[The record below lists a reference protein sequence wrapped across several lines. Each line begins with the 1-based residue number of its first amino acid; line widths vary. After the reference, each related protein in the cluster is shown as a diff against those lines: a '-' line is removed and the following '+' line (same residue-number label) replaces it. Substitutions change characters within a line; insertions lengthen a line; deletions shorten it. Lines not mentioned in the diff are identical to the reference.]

1 MVPLTQPATSAKKS
15 HLRGVEEELAKFE
28 RCEREFMAR
37 ERRERAAQLG
47 LPIFWSLRRANRL
60 SQTKDIVS

>member
-1 MVPLTQPATSAKKS
+1 MVPLTQPATTAKKNY
-15 HLRGVEEELAKFE
+15 LRGVEEELAKFE

-47 LPIFWSLRRANRL
+47 LPIFGLRRANHL
-60 SQTKDIVS
+60 SQIRDTVA